1 MNNRRDDF
9 PLLKRHINGFPLIYF
24 DNAAT
29 SLKPKQVISAISTHY
44 ETLGGN
50 PGRGTHELAF
60 ETTKKIAQ
68 TRQLILRFLN
78 ADDSYT
84 VLFTKNATEGFN
96 LVAQSIGKDTGINA
110 VVTTELE
117 HHSNLVPW
125 LQYAKEK
132 KIIVVPVNQDGVL
145 EEVKVEDTLKSEQGS
160 DLLAIT
166 LASNVTGQTISFE
179 KILPTARAK
188 NDIVLV
194 DATQAIGHKKI
205 DLNDT
210 PFDFLVA
217 SGHKMFG
224 PEGIGFVVLKKLHL
238 SRMIPLL
245 YGGGAVQSV
254 STQSFKLL
262 EDLERFEAGT
272 PHSAGVSGLNAAITY
287 IQEIGI
293 DTIYACESELREYL
307 IQKLTKLPKCRV
319 LGESV
324 TQGSPICSFVHETL
338 HPHDIAEYL
347 NEHGV
352 AVRAGLHCAEPLHK
366 ALKVQG
372 STRLS
377 LSIANTKE
385 EIDYVIS
392 LLTACFQKYA

>member
-1 MNNRRDDF
+1 MNNRREDF
-9 PLLKRHINGFPLIYF
+9 PLLKRHLNGFPLIYF

-29 SLKPKQVISAISTHY
+29 SLKPKQVISAISSHY

-60 ETTKKIAQ
+60 ETSKKIAQ

-96 LVAQSIGKDTGINA
+96 LVAQSIGKDPAINA
-110 VVTTELE
+110 VITTELE

-125 LQYAKEK
+125 LQYVKDK
-132 KIIVVPVNQDGVL
+132 KIVVVPISSDGL
-145 EEVKVEDTLKSEQGS
+145 LKEEIIEQTLKNEKGS

-166 LASNVTGQTISFE
+166 LASNVTGQTISFD
-179 KILPTARAK
+179 KILPMARAK
-188 NDIVLV
+188 NDVVLV

-205 DLNDT
+205 SLNDT

-238 SRMIPLL
+238 PRMIPLL
-245 YGGGAVQSV
+245 YGGGAIKTV

-262 EDLERFEAGT
+262 EDLEKFEAGT
-272 PHSAGVSGLNAAITY
+272 PHSAGISGLHAAITY

-293 DTIYACESELREYL
+293 DAIYAYESELKEYL
-307 IQKLTKLPKCRV
+307 IQKLTKLPSCRV
-319 LGESV
+319 LGENV
-324 TQGSPICSFVHETL
+324 PHGSPICSFVHETL

>member
-1 MNNRRDDF
+1 MNNRREDF
-9 PLLKRHINGFPLIYF
+9 PLLKRHLNGFPLIYF

-60 ETTKKIAQ
+60 ETSKMIAQ

-96 LVAQSIGKDTGINA
+96 LVAQSIGQDPAIDA
-110 VVTTELE
+110 VITTELE

-145 EEVKVEDTLKSEQGS
+145 EEVKVEDTLKREEGRN
-160 DLLAIT
+160 LLAIT
-166 LASNVTGQTISFE
+166 LASNVTGQTVSFE
-179 KILPTARAK
+179 KILPTARTK

-194 DATQAIGHKKI
+194 DATQAIGHKRI
-205 DLNDT
+205 SLNDT

-238 SRMIPLL
+238 SRIIPLL
-245 YGGGAVQSV
+245 YGGGAVQTV

-272 PHSAGVSGLNAAITY
+272 PHSAGISGLNAAITY

-293 DTIYACESELREYL
+293 DTIHEYESELRAYL
-307 IQKLTKLPKCRV
+307 IQKLSKLPNCQV
-319 LGESV
+319 LGVSGQ
-324 TQGSPICSFVHETL
+324 QGSPICSFIHETL

-352 AVRAGLHCAEPLHK
+352 AVRAGLHCTEPFHK
-366 ALKVQG
+366 ALNIQG

-392 LLTACFQKYA
+392 TLAACFQKYA